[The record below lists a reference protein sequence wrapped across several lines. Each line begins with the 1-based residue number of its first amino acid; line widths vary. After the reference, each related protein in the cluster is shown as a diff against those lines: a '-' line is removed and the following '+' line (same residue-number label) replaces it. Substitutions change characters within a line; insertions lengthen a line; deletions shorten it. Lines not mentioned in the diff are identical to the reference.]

1 MRDCFAIIKSRH
13 VTEKATVLANLH
25 KAEHN
30 PSLKACNEP
39 KAVFL
44 VDDQASKP
52 EIARA
57 VEEIYRE
64 QAVKVVRVNTLRVK
78 PKRTKRGKGRG
89 RPGAHAG
96 FKKAIVTFRA
106 GDSIEKV
113 G

>member
-1 MRDCFAIIKSRH
+1 MRDCFAIIKSRYI
-13 VTEKATVLANLH
+13 TEKASVLAGLH
-25 KAEHN
+25 QSDRN
-30 PSLKACNEP
+30 PCLKACDEP

-44 VDDQASKP
+44 VDDQATKP

-57 VEEIYRE
+57 LEEIYRE
-64 QAVKVVRVNTLRVK
+64 QAIKVVRVNTLRVK
-78 PKRTKRGKGRG
+78 PKRTNRGKGRG